1 MYDVRMRHRNIWK
14 ENKIMA
20 EKTAKKNTKGTK
32 KAVEK
37 KVTKKASPKKETKKV
52 IATPKKEVKA
62 PKKEVKAAEKEVKVI
77 TTKEKKEGKIKAFFK
92 KIIDNRPF
100 AISLCII
107 LVLIIA
113 LTITLFAKRIPK
125 TSSGSQIVA
134 SIKGKNITADD
145 LYLALKKE
153 YGTEKVLDMVDSYI
167 ISDTVK
173 FTEEE
178 EQYIQD
184 IVDSYSAQA
193 EYYNVPLSTLLA
205 GYGINGVTNEREFYD
220 FVVRDVG
227 MRIAVAKF
235 IGNSASE
242 DELKDCYKNYYSDT
256 LVVRH
261 ILIEPGE
268 DADAAYDKAMSIIGE
283 LDGVSASD
291 LEEKF
296 SNLAKKYSEDGG
308 SYGEGGLIE
317 NVTITSV
324 VPEFFEGANNL
335 KDGEYTKEPVK
346 SSYGYH
352 IIYRVSSEPV
362 KKYEDIKEDV
372 RKTFGQVKLSEN
384 STLLDTKLVEL
395 RDVYKLNII
404 DTDIKNEYEKKI
416 K

>member
-1 MYDVRMRHRNIWK
+1 
-14 ENKIMA
+14 MA